1 MTGRRLATRVLSAGR
16 HKAAFPGYPQ
26 PQGVV
31 LPLASVH
38 MWAGTSGLT
47 EESYSA
53 KITFPRG
60 QGTAPAVAAR
70 PATGGLGFVAI
81 VTGAILIALLAALA
95 ALIITYRRRHD
106 KNQPRAHQGL

>member
-60 QGTAPAVAAR
+60 PGTAPQD
-70 PATGGLGFVAI
+70 T
-81 VTGAILIALLAALA
+81 
-95 ALIITYRRRHD
+95 
-106 KNQPRAHQGL
+106 AHAHHGP